1 MLADQG
7 IRSHQKREQALE
19 SQASRRLVHSCL
31 PESMGAVS
39 RGCRLD
45 EKSLLGSSAF
55 LAHDFVVFLLLS
67 VAQLKLPA
75 IDSFVSR
82 RVRE

>member
-1 MLADQG
+1 M
-7 IRSHQKREQALE
+7 
-19 SQASRRLVHSCL
+19 SRRWRAKLRVGSFIL
-31 PESMGAVS
+31 AYRSLWVRGA
-39 RGCRLD
+39 GGRLD